1 MKTSNRALI
10 LVMGVLAFLPVVITV
25 LTFAGRVSLDA
36 KVESDIVNG
45 IVTVSGLIFAFQP
58 SFFRKPKDTVLRLM
72 FTAIFLVESLLLGI
86 TAYSYV
92 VDTLSIGSLSEY
104 TLLMAV
110 GSLILNISMMVFF
123 VIVDL
128 AVHSPKN
135 AEK

>member
-1 MKTSNRALI
+1 
-10 LVMGVLAFLPVVITV
+10 
-25 LTFAGRVSLDA
+25 
-36 KVESDIVNG
+36 
-45 IVTVSGLIFAFQP
+45 
-58 SFFRKPKDTVLRLM
+58 M

>member
-1 MKTSNRALI
+1 MS
-10 LVMGVLAFLPVVITV
+10 VLAFLPVIITV
-25 LTFAGRVSLDA
+25 STFAGRVSLDA

-58 SFFRKPKDTVLRLM
+58 SFFRKPKDTALRLM
-72 FTAIFLVESLLLGI
+72 FTAIFLVESLLLGL

-92 VDTLSIGSLSEY
+92 VDALSIGGLSEY
-104 TLLMAV
+104 TLLIAL
-110 GSLILNISMMVFF
+110 GSLILNISMIVFF

-128 AVHSPKN
+128 AVHSHQN